1 MPSVNSSNRIAL
13 MLPRLATKP
22 AATTAG
28 WGSEMGIMSRLAA
41 EHAAAHE
48 LTAERM
54 DMLEARAEDDR
65 DRIDALRR
73 ELRIAS
79 FRFEALA
86 QNTEAGPLR
95 ALYTRWARE
104 AYETVGNF

>member
-1 MPSVNSSNRIAL
+1 
-13 MLPRLATKP
+13 
-22 AATTAG
+22 
-28 WGSEMGIMSRLAA
+28 MGIMSRLAA
-41 EHAAAHE
+41 EHAALPE
-48 LTAERM
+48 QLTERV

-86 QNTEAGPLR
+86 GQTEPGPLR
-95 ALYTRWARE
+95 ELYSRWARE

>member
-1 MPSVNSSNRIAL
+1 
-13 MLPRLATKP
+13 
-22 AATTAG
+22 
-28 WGSEMGIMSRLAA
+28 MGLMSRWAA
-41 EHAAAHE
+41 EHAALPE
-48 LTAERM
+48 QGDKLTERM

-86 QNTEAGPLR
+86 SQTEPGPLR
-95 ALYTRWARE
+95 ALYSRWARE
-104 AYETVGNF
+104 ARETVGNF